1 MLVLPVRVVHS
12 VGVKGVDD
20 MSYQIITDATA
31 DMDWSLWDVCVIP
44 MEVRLNNLTYIYG
57 PNGTIGIPDFYKA
70 QQSGA
75 ETSTSQISPYE
86 FNRVFEKYL
95 SQGTDILYLGFSSSM
110 SGTFQ
115 NSCLTVDELMKQY
128 PERRIICID
137 TLAASVMEGYLVYEA
152 ARKKAEGIALEDLA
166 DWVKALRKQACCRFV
181 VDDLNTL
188 KRGGRISS
196 ANAFIGTTLQIRP
209 ILDINENGCLQM
221 IGKEHGRKK
230 SINGL
235 LNYYHTKSK
244 KSTDGV
250 VVIGHGNCLK
260 DAETLREAIQE
271 QYPNTEVIIT
281 HIGPVIGAHTGAGML
296 SIAFC

>member
-1 MLVLPVRVVHS
+1 
-12 VGVKGVDD
+12 

-44 MEVRLNNLTYIYG
+44 MEVRLNELAYVYG
-57 PNGTIGIPDFYKA
+57 PNGTIGIHDFYKA
-70 QQSGA
+70 QRAGA
-75 ETSTSQISPYE
+75 ETSTSQISPHE
-86 FNRVFEKYL
+86 FNRVFERYL
-95 SQGTDILYLGFSSSM
+95 LQGKDILYLGFSSGM

-115 NSCLTVDELMKQY
+115 NACLTAGELMEQY
-128 PERRIICID
+128 PERRIICVD

-152 ARKKAEGIALEDLA
+152 ARKKLEEIPLEELA
-166 DWVKALRKQACCRFV
+166 AWLKELRKQTCCRFI

-196 ANAFIGTTLQIRP
+196 TNALVGTALQIKP
-209 ILDINENGCLQM
+209 ILEINENGCLQM
-221 IGKEHGRKK
+221 IDKKRGRKK
-230 SINGL
+230 TISAL
-235 LNYYHTKSK
+235 LNFYHTKSK

-250 VVIGHGNCLK
+250 VVIGHGDCLK

-271 QYPNTEVIIT
+271 QFPNTKIIIT
-281 HIGPVIGAHTGAGML
+281 HVGPIIGAHTGAGML

>member
-1 MLVLPVRVVHS
+1 MMVLPVRVVHS

-20 MSYQIITDATA
+20 VSYQIITDATA

-44 MEVRLNNLTYIYG
+44 MEVRLNNLTYVHG

-70 QQSGA
+70 QQAGA
-75 ETSTSQISPYE
+75 ETGTSQISPYE

-95 SQGTDILYLGFSSSM
+95 SQGMDILYLGFSSGM

-128 PERRIICID
+128 PERRIICVD

-166 DWVKALRKQACCRFV
+166 DWVKALRKQAYCRFV

-196 ANAFIGTTLQIRP
+196 ANAFVGTTLQIKP
-209 ILDINENGCLQM
+209 ILKINEKGCLQM
-221 IGKEHGRKK
+221 IDKKRGRKK
-230 SINGL
+230 SINDL
-235 LNYYHTKSK
+235 LNYYHTNSMKSIG
-244 KSTDGV
+244 GV
-250 VVIGHGNCLK
+250 VVIGHGNCLE
-260 DAETLREAIQE
+260 DAETLRDAIQE
-271 QYPNTEVIIT
+271 QYPNTKVIVT
-281 HIGPVIGAHTGAGML
+281 HVGPVIGAHTGAGML

>member
-1 MLVLPVRVVHS
+1 MMVLPVRVVHS

-20 MSYQIITDATA
+20 VSYQIITDATA

-44 MEVRLNNLTYIYG
+44 MEVRLNNLTYVYG

-70 QQSGA
+70 QQAGA
-75 ETSTSQISPYE
+75 ETGTSQISPYE

-95 SQGTDILYLGFSSSM
+95 SQGMDILYLGFSSGM

-128 PERRIICID
+128 PERRIICVD

-166 DWVKALRKQACCRFV
+166 DWVKALRKQAYCRFV

-196 ANAFIGTTLQIRP
+196 ANAFVGTTLQIKP
-209 ILDINENGCLQM
+209 ILKINEKGCLQM
-221 IGKEHGRKK
+221 IDKKCGRK
-230 SINGL
+230 NR
-235 LNYYHTKSK
+235 
-244 KSTDGV
+244 ST
-250 VVIGHGNCLK
+250 
-260 DAETLREAIQE
+260 T
-271 QYPNTEVIIT
+271 Y
-281 HIGPVIGAHTGAGML
+281 
-296 SIAFC
+296 